1 MRKTESCND
10 VTIGSLDVTEIF
22 ELIEIYIQFQI
33 AVFIEGNYSEL
44 YQDDGLISLITGN
57 RQKLD
62 QTEKSAIK
70 YLKMLVQV
78 RN

>member
-1 MRKTESCND
+1 M
-10 VTIGSLDVTEIF
+10 GSYDGAEIS

-44 YQDDGLISLITGN
+44 YQDDGLISLKIGN

-78 RN
+78 

>member
-22 ELIEIYIQFQI
+22 ELIELYIQFQI

>member
-1 MRKTESCND
+1 M
-10 VTIGSLDVTEIF
+10 DVTEIF
-22 ELIEIYIQFQI
+22 ELIELYIQFQI

>member
-44 YQDDGLISLITGN
+44 YQDDGLISLKIGN

>member
-1 MRKTESCND
+1 M
-10 VTIGSLDVTEIF
+10 DVTEIF

-44 YQDDGLISLITGN
+44 YQDDGLISLKIGN

>member
-44 YQDDGLISLITGN
+44 YQDDGLINLITGN

-78 RN
+78 